1 MSRSSSLKEKDEK
14 GSRHYCDDGS
24 AARTRPFSFE
34 EIMRRRENKKLSEN
48 VKEVAAEVGNM
59 SREGIIED
67 VSDRF
72 ESERGYKE
80 NKDAFPI
87 MEKHV
92 SEKSVKVSSRKKEEN
107 SSMKKDAVVKGK
119 DRESYDSDTKLKDKK
134 NKDLSYEAKAG
145 KNDRQ
150 IHGRRKDNEWLTDD
164 SANEAEKKH
173 SRDLASKDRHAD
185 RSRGK
190 SERESK
196 RKYRNGDDEKN
207 KDWNTAKKHDQG
219 KQRDL
224 DVSERKERKE
234 LSKSRFEESR
244 LKRRRSRSQERGA
257 RSRRSIS
264 VSPRAHKPKSHH
276 GGEHREFSSH
286 SLKDR
291 SGRQHSDVDRNRV
304 SSNGSSSHYQRHGG
318 YTSRLGGYSPRRR
331 RIEATVKTSSPHS
344 RSPEKKSAGWDL
356 PPVGTAAISSGPVTS
371 NFQSSNQDV
380 ASTVNEIASAVSV
393 SSTAMMSL
401 SVVPN
406 ALSTKTNASIDS
418 VQLTQA
424 TRPRR
429 RLNVE
434 NIPSSASEKDVMEC
448 FNNFLLSY
456 GANRI
461 QGTQP
466 CFNCAVS
473 VTLFFFFFL
482 DITFH
487 HFIQV
492 NAIKNSCLTI
502 VNCR

>member
-1 MSRSSSLKEKDEK
+1 MSRSSWLKVKDEK
-14 GSRHYCDDGS
+14 GSRHNCDEGS

-34 EIMRRRENKKLSEN
+34 EIMLRRENKKLSEN
-48 VKEVAAEVGNM
+48 VKEVAAEVGNI
-59 SREGIIED
+59 SREEIIKD
-67 VSDRF
+67 VSDCF

-87 MEKHV
+87 VEKYV

-119 DRESYDSDTKLKDKK
+119 DTESYESDTKLKDKK
-134 NKDLSYEAKAG
+134 NKDLSYEAKLG
-145 KNDRQ
+145 KNDRK
-150 IHGRRKDNEWLTDD
+150 IHGRRKDSERLTDD

-190 SERESK
+190 PERESK

-207 KDWNTAKKHDQG
+207 RDWNTVKKRDQG

-257 RSRRSIS
+257 KSRRSIS
-264 VSPRAHKPKSHH
+264 ISPRAHKPKSHH

-291 SGRQHSDVDRNRV
+291 SGRQHSDIDRNRV
-304 SSNGSSSHYQRHGG
+304 SSNGMSSHYQRHGG
-318 YTSRLGGYSPRRR
+318 YTGRLGGYSPRKR
-331 RIEATVKTSSPHS
+331 RIESAVKTSSPSS

-356 PPVGTAAISSGPVTS
+356 QPVGTATVFSGPVTS
-371 NFQSSNQDV
+371 NFQSSSQDV
-380 ASTVNEIASAVSV
+380 VSTVNEIASAVSV
-393 SSTAMMSL
+393 SVSSTAMMSL
-401 SVVPN
+401 SGVST
-406 ALSTKTNASIDS
+406 ALPTKTNASIDS

-424 TRPRR
+424 TRPMR
-429 RLNVE
+429 RLYVD
-434 NIPSSASEKDVMEC
+434 NIPSSASEKAVMEC

-456 GANRI
+456 GANRV
-461 QGTQP
+461 QGTLP
-466 CFNCAVS
+466 CFNCVVS
-473 VTLFFFFFL
+473 VTIYLFIFL

-487 HFIQV
+487 AGFYDKELLPYHI
-492 NAIKNSCLTI
+492 
-502 VNCR
+502 

>member
-1 MSRSSSLKEKDEK
+1 MSRSSWLKEKDEK
-14 GSRHYCDDGS
+14 GSRNYCDEGS
-24 AARTRPFSFE
+24 AARTRPFSIE
-34 EIMRRRENKKLSEN
+34 EIMLRRENKKLSEN
-48 VKEVAAEVGNM
+48 VEEVAAEVGNI

-80 NKDAFPI
+80 NKDTFPTV
-87 MEKHV
+87 EKHV

-119 DRESYDSDTKLKDKK
+119 DRESCESDTKLKDKK
-134 NKDLSYEAKAG
+134 NKDLSSEAKLG

-207 KDWNTAKKHDQG
+207 RDWNTAKKHDQG
-219 KQRDL
+219 KHRDL
-224 DVSERKERKE
+224 DVSERRERKE
-234 LSKSRFEESR
+234 LSKSRFEDSR
-244 LKRRRSRSQERGA
+244 LKRRRSRSQEREA
-257 RSRRSIS
+257 RSRRSNSI
-264 VSPRAHKPKSHH
+264 SPRAHKPKSHH

-291 SGRQHSDVDRNRV
+291 SGRQHSDIDRNRV

-318 YTSRLGGYSPRRR
+318 YTSRLGGYSPRKR
-331 RIEATVKTSSPHS
+331 RIESTVKTSSPSS

-356 PPVGTAAISSGPVTS
+356 PPVGTAAIFSGPVTS
-371 NFQSSNQDV
+371 NAQSSNQDV
-380 ASTVNEIASAVSV
+380 ASTVNEIANAVSV

-401 SVVPN
+401 SGVSN
-406 ALSTKTNASIDS
+406 ALSTKTNAPIDS

-424 TRPRR
+424 TRPMR
-429 RLNVE
+429 RLYVE
-434 NIPSSASEKDVMEC
+434 NIPSSASEKAVMEC

-456 GANRI
+456 GATRV

-466 CFNCAVS
+466 CFNCVVS
-473 VTLFFFFFL
+473 VTFFFL
-482 DITFH
+482 WT
-487 HFIQV
+487 
-492 NAIKNSCLTI
+492 
-502 VNCR
+502 